1 MKQLVLLLLV
11 SCGGDSGDGF
21 RSKGLEITGIDRDQ
35 NVAVGDTLDLVI
47 QASGSFDDM
56 PGDPQIT
63 LLIICNGT
71 KVHGADQQP
80 SDNRAEFAGIKIT
93 DKFNGRCVV
102 SASYKYGFKVMSHHI
117 DFTVGQGNASN
128 RTPCI
133 DLADLKIYLGKQV
146 NICDKK
152 GNIRNFDSVSSLQC
166 GAEARA
172 INLHSDLGL
181 PKHND
186 SVGIV
191 IIANGSVPSDCKIT
205 IDNQSFPIIKPPTSG
220 AGQNLAKDL
229 ITSVTT
235 EDDRIKVNL
244 KNELD
249 DTTGLFISPDSGDG
263 LSNQPNTA
271 YDWHKIASGGVTD
284 FGTGYVTNVMVLT
297 YKKSD
302 KGVWWDYFQQ
312 EL

>member
-1 MKQLVLLLLV
+1 MKLLILMLLV
-11 SCGGDSGDGF
+11 SCGDSDYTY
-21 RSKGLEITGIDRDQ
+21 RSKDLKITGIDRDQ
-35 NVAVGDTLDLVI
+35 NVAVGDTLDIVI
-47 QASGSFDDM
+47 EATSSVDDM

-63 LLIICNGT
+63 LLIACNGT
-71 KVHGADQQP
+71 EVHNANQQP
-80 SDNRAEFAGIKIT
+80 SNDRVEFNGIEVT
-93 DKFNGRCVV
+93 NKFNGRCVA
-102 SASYKYGFKVMSHHI
+102 SASHQYGFEARNTHV

-128 RTPCI
+128 RNLCI

-152 GNIRNFDSVSSLQC
+152 GNIRNIDSVSSLQC

-181 PKHND
+181 PKYDD

-191 IIANGSVPSDCKIT
+191 IIANGSVPSNCKIT
-205 IDNQSFPIIKPPTSG
+205 IDKKSFPIIKPPTSG

-244 KNELD
+244 KNELN
-249 DTTGLFISPDSGDG
+249 DTTGVFISPDSSNG
-263 LSNQPNTA
+263 LSNSPNTH
-271 YDWHKIASGGVTD
+271 YDWYKIASGGVSD
-284 FGTGYVTNVMVLT
+284 FGTGYVTYVMVLT

-302 KGVWWDYFQQ
+302 KGVWWDYSQHD
-312 EL
+312 L